1 MLIAMQELRQEVAV
15 LRAEV
20 VRLRAIVEPPAVLV
34 TPEIVKE
41 LRKRTNVGI
50 LDCKRALEKCKGD
63 VDAAEKVL
71 HRPCR

>member
-20 VRLRAIVEPPAVLV
+20 ARLRAIVEPTTVLV
-34 TPEIVKE
+34 TPEMVKE

-50 LDCKRALEKCKGD
+50 LECKKVLEKCKGD
-63 VDAAEKVL
+63 MDAVEKVL